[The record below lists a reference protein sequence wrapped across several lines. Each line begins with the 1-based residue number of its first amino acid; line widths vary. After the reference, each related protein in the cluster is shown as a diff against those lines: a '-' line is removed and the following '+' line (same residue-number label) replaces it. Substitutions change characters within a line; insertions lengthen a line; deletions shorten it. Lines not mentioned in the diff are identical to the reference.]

1 MILFVNFERFTISNM
16 RYITLGLST
25 LLAMLACVI
34 LFESSKKKEKPFRV
48 MFYNV
53 ENLFDTDDDANVE
66 DEEYLPQGELHW
78 DKEKMQTK
86 LLHIAQVIDALG
98 SGSLPDIVGFAEIE
112 NRKVLDLLLQNT
124 ELKKSD
130 YSIVH
135 FDSPDKRGIDVG
147 LLYRKERFTFV
158 KCGKYPVAIPGD
170 TGKPTR
176 DILYVKGLLP
186 NASALHILVNH
197 WPSRSG
203 GTAETEHKRIAAAKT
218 AKRLCD
224 SIQFNEKN
232 ANILLM
238 GDFNDYPTN
247 QSLKE
252 VLNAALDTGAVNAA
266 LYNLMGWQHGEGV
279 GSHTYKGE
287 WGFLDQVIASGA
299 LVKGTSGAKVFF
311 KDARVF
317 KADFLMEKNEK
328 YGVMEPKRTYGGKKY
343 LGGYSDH
350 LPVFVDVRLLPTT
363 NK

>member
-1 MILFVNFERFTISNM
+1 MRFLTIS
-16 RYITLGLST
+16 IWVLLTSLG
-25 LLAMLACVI
+25 CVV

-53 ENLFDTDDDANVE
+53 ENLFDTDDDAE
-66 DEEYLPQGELHW
+66 IDDEEYLPQGELQW

-86 LLHIAQVIDALG
+86 LNHIAQVMEALG
-98 SGSLPDIVGFAEIE
+98 AGSLPDIVGFAEIE

-147 LLYRKERFTFV
+147 LLYRKERFTFI

-186 NASALHILVNH
+186 NKSSLHILVNH

-203 GTAETEHKRIAAAKT
+203 GAAESEHKRIAAAKT

-252 VLNAALDTGAVNAA
+252 VLQAAIDTTLGSAA
-266 LYNLMGWQHGEGV
+266 LYNLMGWQKGEGV

-287 WGFLDQVIASGA
+287 WGFLDQIIASDA
-299 LVKGTSGAKVFF
+299 LVKGNSGAKVFF
-311 KDARVF
+311 KDAQVF

-328 YGVMEPKRTYGGKKY
+328 YGVMEPRRTYGGKKY

-350 LPVFVDVRLLPTT
+350 LPVFVDVRMLAPT